1 MVFAKAFFIKIDPFL
16 DMDGIF
22 KKRKDGQDISFD
34 DITDKLDDLE
44 MAINELSD
52 RVEDKGDE
60 LNAKLDEIADLLR
73 EI

>member
-1 MVFAKAFFIKIDPFL
+1 MVYL
-16 DMDGIF
+16 

-60 LNAKLDEIADLLR
+60 LTLNSMKSLICCEKFSIS
-73 EI
+73 